1 MEDKKLS
8 LLSPQHCCND
18 GNAYTDFLTKVFQFN
33 YLAIV
38 IILVL
43 IANVFEAS
51 AQVGDIRVH
60 DPVII
65 KQDSTYYIFCTGRG
79 ISIKRSK
86 DIYNWEDIGRVFQ
99 TPPEW
104 AIKAVSGFKGHIWAP
119 DIFYANDTYYLY
131 YSISSFGKNTSC
143 IGVATNKTLHPD
155 DPNYQ
160 WVDHGKVIESVPN
173 RDNWNAIDPNI
184 IRDENGAVWM
194 NFGSFWS
201 GIKLVKLAPDLLKIQ
216 TDPQEW
222 YSLASRPR
230 SPGIPD
236 VEAGDGA
243 IEAPFIIRKN
253 GYYYLFVSFDY
264 CCRGARSNYKIMVGR
279 STKVMGPYVDL
290 QGKSML
296 DGGGTLVL
304 AGDKRWPG
312 QGHNSVLLD
321 EKGDWLVHHAYDAEN
336 GGKSALI
343 IRQLH
348 WDEDGWPIAGEPIAS
363 Q

>member
-1 MEDKKLS
+1 MQGKKFLQFS
-8 LLSPQHCCND
+8 PLRGCTYSNSFSHLLENS
-18 GNAYTDFLTKVFQFN
+18 FQFN
-33 YLAIV
+33 NFVIV
-38 IILVL
+38 IFFML
-43 IANVFEAS
+43 IASVFEAP

-65 KQDSTYYIFCTGRG
+65 KQDDIYYIFCTGRG
-79 ISIKRSK
+79 ISIRRSK
-86 DIYNWEDIGRVFQ
+86 DLYNWEDIGRVFQ

-104 AIKAVSGFKGHIWAP
+104 AIKAVPGFKGHIWAP
-119 DIFYANDTYYLY
+119 DILYANNMYYLY

-160 WVDHGKVIESVPN
+160 WIDHGKVIESVPN

-184 IRDENGAVWM
+184 IRDENGEFWM

-201 GIKLVKLAPDLLKIQ
+201 GIKLVKLAPDLLKIK

-222 YSLASRPR
+222 YPLARRLR
-230 SPGIPD
+230 SPGISD
-236 VEAGDGA
+236 VQAGDGA

-253 GYYYLFVSFDY
+253 EYYYLFVSFDY
-264 CCRGARSNYKIMVGR
+264 CCRGIRSDYKIMVGR
-279 STKVMGPYVDL
+279 SKKVMGPYVDRE
-290 QGKSML
+290 GKSML

-304 AGDKRWPG
+304 AGNKRWPG
-312 QGHNSVLLD
+312 QGHNSVLL
-321 EKGDWLVHHAYDAEN
+321 EESGNWLVHHAYDTEN
-336 GGKSALI
+336 DGKSALI
-343 IRQLH
+343 IRHLH
-348 WDEDGWPIAGEPIAS
+348 WNEDGWPIAGEPIGM